1 MIPRDYQ
8 RAAVDA
14 ARDRTTTHGNTM
26 LVLPVNRHPNGPPDR
41 RPKGTPL
48 AMW

>member
-1 MIPRDYQ
+1 VPPRLEMD
-8 RAAVDA
+8 AGAVA
-14 ARDRTTTHGNTM
+14 QSQPASPFRG
-26 LVLPVNRHPNGPPDR
+26 LPVNRHPNGPPDR